1 MLQLSIITS
10 DRQEA
15 QERSRRMEQELAI
28 GKSNYDKIIDKKQCP
43 SCGAKQSYD
52 EVKEKRKG
60 KIVKGVCVCVFV
72 CVCWSV
78 CVCVSVCACVCV
90 CVCVLCMCLCVC
102 MCVYVHVCVCVFDM
116 P

>member
-1 MLQLSIITS
+1 MLQQYIITS

-90 CVCVLCMCLCVC
+90 RV
-102 MCVYVHVCVCVFDM
+102 
-116 P
+116 